1 MKAKPVPPVQTL
13 VATTAGPSLTSLD
26 PLDPLSASRTASL
39 AGRKRPRDSDGDL
52 KLKPRRTKS
61 ASAGETGQAKSREA
75 FQRGLIAVFVPNA
88 LSESVRGEMKSYN
101 ELLYLLPAPLQPEPS
116 LQAVLPLVRTIAANV
131 NLLSP
136 VYHAALVSA
145 IINLPWATGDDRF
158 VRVFVG
164 WAGVLVSA
172 HPDWANE
179 VAIMAVKGLTWRMS
193 IPLRQPSLYWAR
205 MTAWRDVEVAAT
217 AGANGT
223 WPSSGTPI

>member
-1 MKAKPVPPVQTL
+1 MPKAKPLAPLQT
-13 VATTAGPSLTSLD
+13 VATPSISSSSSSAAAQAALD
-26 PLDPLSASRTASL
+26 QLSASRTSSL
-39 AGRKRPRDSDGDL
+39 AGRKRPRDSEGDT

-61 ASAGETGQAKSREA
+61 AGDQSQHKNREA

-101 ELLYLLPAPLQPEPS
+101 ELLAYFLPSPLQPEPS
-116 LQAVLPLVRTIAANV
+116 LPAVLPLVRTIAANV

-136 VYHAALVSA
+136 MHHAQLVTA

-193 IPLRQPSLYWAR
+193 HFREAIWAK
-205 MTAWRDVEVAAT
+205 
-217 AGANGT
+217 
-223 WPSSGTPI
+223 